1 MVTLDERTVVYRLR
15 QLGLLENPFLAYPDA
30 RYFVPC
36 VEHAALYQEI
46 LHLCVEEPQKRV
58 ALIRGGKGT
67 GKSTLTTRLSNT
79 IFPGG
84 TVPLSSVLIE
94 ESIPTQTAFVRSIND
109 FFQLETKRSLEDRL
123 EVLRNFVL
131 HQQEQSGGLFMIID
145 ESLISQVWSTLLDIL
160 SWKQE
165 GELLNVRAA
174 IFSENN
180 LFKYEESKKQ
190 LKEFVG
196 IRKTLGNLSFASA
209 TRILENRPKM
219 AGRSAPLFQPPATAE
234 IVERSNGHPGEL
246 IGLANKAFEFL
257 MDSNEMSISLQMVL
271 ESRNKQVSKEIVQ
284 VI

>member
-1 MVTLDERTVVYRLR
+1 MVTLDERTVVNRLR

-36 VEHAALYQEI
+36 VEHASLYQEI
-46 LHLCVEEPQKRV
+46 LQLCVDEPQKRV
-58 ALIRGGKGT
+58 ALIRGEKGT

-79 IFPGG
+79 VFPGG
-84 TVPLSSVLIE
+84 TISLPSVLIK
-94 ESIPTQTAFVRSIND
+94 ESIPTQTSFVRLIND

-123 EVLRNFVL
+123 DVLRNFVL
-131 HQQEQSGGLFMIID
+131 RQQVQGGGLFIIID
-145 ESLISQVWSTLLDIL
+145 ESLISQVWSTLLSIL
-160 SWKQE
+160 SWNQE
-165 GELLNVRAA
+165 GELLNIRAA
-174 IFSENN
+174 VFSENN

-190 LKEFVG
+190 LKGFVG

-219 AGRSAPLFQPPATAE
+219 AGRSAPLFQPSAASE

-246 IGLANKAFEFL
+246 IGQANKAFEVL
-257 MDSNEMSISLQMVL
+257 LDSNEMSISLQMVL
-271 ESRNKQVSKEIVQ
+271 ESRNKPVSKEIVP